1 MSTNRFCRPLFLLMI
16 TVLVLSLPATLLLA
30 MTYGFKEYGA
40 YRPVAWSAFSVFTSG
55 YLVVSGMAIK
65 QLGHS
70 AWLAATGL
78 VMGLIPPILYAVLP
92 DRSPGKE

>member
-1 MSTNRFCRPLFLLMI
+1 MPANRFSRPLFLLMI
-16 TVLVLSLPATLLLA
+16 TVLVLSAPANLLLA
-30 MTYGFKEYGA
+30 MTYGFKEYGV
-40 YRPVAWSAFSVFTSG
+40 YRPVAWSAFSIFMSG
-55 YLVVSGMAIK
+55 YLVVSGMAIR

-92 DRSPGKE
+92 DRSSSPE